1 MTNNLAMTNDHNASL
16 SYAAAFDRL
25 HRIVKGLA
33 HASAIAVSVDI
44 AVEAPRFAAG
54 LVRYRISLDS
64 GKSQATVHVDHD
76 ALTDS
81 EDLFIAFTLP
91 QLHAAIERVK
101 HAAKQLVESRP
112 AETVRHA

>member
-1 MTNNLAMTNDHNASL
+1 MTNDRNASL

-25 HRIVKGLA
+25 HRIVKRFA

-44 AVEAPRFAAG
+44 AVEGPRFAAG

-64 GKSQATVHVDHD
+64 GNSQAMVHLDHD

-81 EDLFIAFTLP
+81 EELFIAFTVP

-101 HAAKQLVESRP
+101 RTAKQLVESP
-112 AETVRHA
+112 PTETLRHA